1 MPLDPNCPEC
11 DGTGWKQTEKDGL
24 TAVVRCGCAKAAPLG
39 DRLAQAGVPERFRAS
54 SFDNFACR
62 LPGDPNDYHQ
72 LSAAMLPVRHFA
84 SEYPTASYRGILLQG
99 PPGVGK
105 THLAVAAVRRLLDR
119 GFDAVFFDYQT
130 LLQRIRDGYNPSSN
144 VSDGAAYQT
153 ALDAEILLLDDLGAH
168 RVTDWVL
175 DTVTAIINHR
185 YNENKPIIV
194 TTNLA
199 LRERGDAVARKD
211 AASGKYQ
218 IDDSL
223 GDRIGQ
229 RAVSRLF
236 EMCKEVRIQTQDY
249 RLRPRAQG
257 RY

>member
-1 MPLDPNCPEC
+1 MPVDPNCAEC
-11 DGTGWKQTEKDGL
+11 EGTGWKQTEKDGL
-24 TAVVRCGCAKAAPLG
+24 TAVVRCSCSKTVPLAG
-39 DRLAQAGVPERFRAS
+39 RLAQAGVPQRFNES
-54 SFDNFACR
+54 SFDNFSCR
-62 LPGDPNDYHQ
+62 LPGDPNDYDK

-105 THLAVAAVRRLLDR
+105 THLAVAALRRLLDR

-144 VSDGAAYQT
+144 SSNREAYQT

-194 TTNLA
+194 TTNLP
-199 LRERGDAVARKD
+199 LRERGDAVAHKD
-211 AASGKYQ
+211 PTSGKYK

-236 EMCKEVRIQTQDY
+236 EMCKEVRITTQDY
-249 RLRPRAQG
+249 RLRPQAPQRF
-257 RY
+257 

>member
-1 MPLDPNCPEC
+1 MPVDPKCPEC
-11 DGTGWKQTEKDGL
+11 EGTGWKQTEKDGL
-24 TAVVRCGCAKAAPLG
+24 SAVVRCTCARAVPLAG
-39 DRLAQAGVPERFRAS
+39 RLSQAGVPQRFHES

-62 LPGDPNDYHQ
+62 LPGDPNDYDK

-84 SEYPTASYRGILLQG
+84 SEYPTGSYRGILLQG

-105 THLAVAAVRRLLDR
+105 THLAVSALRRLLDR

-130 LLQRIRDGYNPSSN
+130 LLQRIRDGYNPASNSSN
-144 VSDGAAYQT
+144 RAAYQT

-194 TTNLA
+194 TTNLP
-199 LRERGDAVARKD
+199 LRERGDAISRKD
-211 AASGKYQ
+211 PASGKYK

-236 EMCKEVRIQTQDY
+236 EMCKEVRINTQDY
-249 RLRPRAQG
+249 RLRPQG
-257 RY
+257 TKRV

>member
-24 TAVVRCGCAKAAPLG
+24 TAVVRCGCSKAAPLG
-39 DRLAQAGVPERFRAS
+39 DRLAQAGVPDRFRNS

-62 LPGDPNDYHQ
+62 LPGDPNDYDK

-105 THLAVAAVRRLLDR
+105 THLAVAALRRLLDR
-119 GFDAVFFDYQT
+119 GFEAVFFDYQT

-185 YNENKPIIV
+185 YNENKPVIV

-199 LRERGDAVARKD
+199 LRERGDVVARKD
-211 AASGKYQ
+211 PASGKYQ
-218 IDDSL
+218 LDDSL

-249 RLRPRAQG
+249 RLRPQAQG
-257 RY
+257 RR

>member
-1 MPLDPNCPEC
+1 LR
-11 DGTGWKQTEKDGL
+11 L
-24 TAVVRCGCAKAAPLG
+24 LSAPIA
-39 DRLAQAGVPERFRAS
+39 DRLAQAGVPDRFRHS

-62 LPGDPNDYHQ
+62 LPGDPNDYDK

-105 THLAVAAVRRLLDR
+105 THLAVAALRRLLDR

-168 RVTDWVL
+168 RAADWVL

-185 YNENKPIIV
+185 YNENKPVIV

-236 EMCKEVRIQTQDY
+236 EMCKEVRIQTQDTAY
-249 RLRPRAQG
+249 GPRLQG
-257 RY
+257 RYRSAVRRAPLIVQRPIAGRGRCR